1 MKESTSELTF
11 LEVFMLSVTDASE
24 FMLEEKRF
32 FTARDLSRNFNVSYV
47 RAQRWLSSISTGERY
62 QVEIKEADELMVK
75 LKSIN
80 GRTVPFAQ
88 LQSKAIM
95 FQRPSMLV

>member
-1 MKESTSELTF
+1 MLTL

-47 RAQRWLSSISTGERY
+47 RAQRWLSSISSGERY
-62 QVEIKEADELMVK
+62 EVEIKEAEELMVK
-75 LKSIN
+75 VKSIN
-80 GRTVPFAQ
+80 GRKVPFAQ
-88 LQSKAIM
+88 LQAKAIM